1 MSPSEGLALFKGLL
15 ACTAH
20 CLEGLTGLY
29 LEDKWLFS
37 LLLRG
42 DFMLHGFI
50 SCPPQ
55 LLSQTAIPHDSA
67 DLIHPYIAGRSK
79 APQRYSGPS
88 PLALGK

>member
-20 CLEGLTGLY
+20 CLEGLTSLY

-50 SCPPQ
+50 SCRPNSFLKEPFLMTQ
-55 LLSQTAIPHDSA
+55 QI
-67 DLIHPYIAGRSK
+67 
-79 APQRYSGPS
+79 
-88 PLALGK
+88 